1 MTYDAKLIEESE
13 YIVYHVINKYSYY
26 FDKDD
31 LYQVGMVGLL
41 NALKHFDKTKNT
53 KFSSFAYFYVLGEV
67 TKYIRDSNILKV
79 SKDLVKLNA
88 SIEKARDYLTQKLG
102 YIPSDEDISLFL
114 EIDIN
119 DVKEAELAN
128 SLVTSLDNDINN
140 ETEIYNYCG
149 YFEKGYSE
157 DILDLKVEIEKLDDF
172 DKKIIL
178 KRYQEGLSQS
188 EVSKQLGI
196 NQVKVSRCEKQI
208 LTRLRTRLR

>member
-1 MTYDAKLIEESE
+1 MIQDAKLIEESE

-26 FDKDD
+26 FDKED
-31 LYQVGMVGLL
+31 LYQVGMLGLL
-41 NALKHFDKTKNT
+41 NALKHFDNQKNT

-79 SKDLVKLNA
+79 SKDLVKLNT

-119 DVKEAELAN
+119 DVKEAEIAN

-140 ETEIYNYCG
+140 ETEIYNYYG
-149 YFEKGYSE
+149 YLEKGYSE
-157 DILDLKVEIEKLDDF
+157 DILDLKAELEKLDNF
-172 DKKIIL
+172 DREIIT
-178 KRYQEGLSQS
+178 KRYNEGLSQS

-196 NQVKVSRCEKQI
+196 NQVKVSRCEKKI
-208 LTRLRTRLR
+208 LTKLRTRLK

>member
-67 TKYIRDSNILKV
+67 TKYIRESNFFKV
-79 SKDLVKLNA
+79 SKDLINLNSA
-88 SIEKARDYLTQKLG
+88 IEKARDYLTQRIG
-102 YIPSDEDISLFL
+102 YVPSNEEIALFL
-114 EIDIN
+114 EIDVDKIY
-119 DVKEAELAN
+119 EAQSAN
-128 SLVTSLDNDINN
+128 SIIMSLDSDAN
-140 ETEIYNYCG
+140 EEVEVYNYCG
-149 YFEKGYSE
+149 YKEKGYQE
-157 DILDLKVEIEKLDDF
+157 DILDLKTELEKLDDF
-172 DKKIIL
+172 DREIIM
-178 KRYQEGLSQS
+178 KRYNEGLTQS
-188 EVSKQLGI
+188 EVSRELGI